1 MYPFSYKFSVHWQVE
16 QEFELSEVIALRAYE
31 NPEF

>member
-1 MYPFSYKFSVHWQVE
+1 MYPFSYKFSALWQVE
-16 QEFELSEVIALRAYE
+16 QEFELLEVIALRAYK